1 MSISNISSLALIVE
15 EDGMTHFEAF
25 QVTDQCMK
33 LYSADLFRPSKDPKV
48 CKFGEQVLMHR
59 AGAGRKESDEVETTV
74 LLKPVCFIVLL
85 HTAQHVIT
93 QHTGCIE
100 GRVSREVEHRI
111 PHRKSTRRAA
121 NAGGIEGLPDQD
133 QEQNLP
139 RTVGRFPSTTFLGV
153 HLS

>member
-33 LYSADLFRPSKDPKV
+33 LYSADLFRPSTDPKV

-74 LLKPVCFIVLL
+74 LLKPVCSFIVLL
-85 HTAQHVIT
+85 HTQHNM
-93 QHTGCIE
+93 Q
-100 GRVSREVEHRI
+100 
-111 PHRKSTRRAA
+111 
-121 NAGGIEGLPDQD
+121 
-133 QEQNLP
+133 
-139 RTVGRFPSTTFLGV
+139 
-153 HLS
+153 